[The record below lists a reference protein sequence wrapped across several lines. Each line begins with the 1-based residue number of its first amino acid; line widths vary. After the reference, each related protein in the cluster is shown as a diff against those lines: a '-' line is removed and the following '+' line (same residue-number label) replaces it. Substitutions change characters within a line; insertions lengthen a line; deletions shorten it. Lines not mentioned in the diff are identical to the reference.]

1 VLYRID
7 EGQWTPATL
16 VPPNLGGV
24 SWVRFEFPWQAS
36 RGVHVLETR
45 AVDRAGNMQP
55 FAVPFNELGHMNNV
69 VPRFEVEVV

>member
-1 VLYRID
+1 MNPRH
-7 EGQWTPATL
+7 
-16 VPPNLGGV
+16 LGAAQPRGV

-45 AVDRAGNMQP
+45 AIDRAGNMQP
-55 FAVPFNELGHMNNV
+55 FVVPLNELGHMNNV

>member
-1 VLYRID
+1 
-7 EGQWTPATL
+7 
-16 VPPNLGGV
+16 V

-45 AVDRAGNMQP
+45 AIDRAGNMQP
-55 FAVPFNELGHMNNV
+55 FVVPFNELGHMNNV